1 MNQPVS
7 KPRNSRRD
15 GSGAPK
21 RRPAPP
27 SDSKNPPRRPLP
39 GAAPEDANR
48 RKNLVAW
55 LGVGLIVLLMFST
68 FKNPVSGAN
77 LKEWDQKTFWE
88 SVRKGEIQ
96 KTTLVREDSTVSYL
110 TGPLPGSAQ
119 AAYRVNVIPSSELE
133 TNLSQRGVALTI
145 EYQNDLMK
153 TLLPNLILGGLMF
166 IGLLFIFR
174 MIRNSQA
181 SALAF
186 GKSKAKAL
194 TPDKRRV
201 TFKDVAGIKEAKE
214 EVAEMVAFLKT
225 PDKFKT
231 LGARIPKGVL
241 LMGPPGTG
249 KTLLAKAIAGEAGVP
264 FFSISGSDFIEMF
277 VGIGAT
283 RVRDMFEQA
292 RKNAPCIIFIDEID
306 AIGRSRFTGIGG
318 GHDEREQTLN
328 AMLVEMDGFSSDSG
342 VIVMAATNRADVLD
356 PALTRPG
363 RFDRQIVIDLP
374 TIDGRLE
381 ILKLHARKVK
391 LAKSA
396 DLSRI
401 ARGTPG
407 FSGADLA
414 NLLNEAALIAARGA
428 HNAILH
434 SDLEEARD
442 KVLWGRERRSRA
454 MEDRDR
460 RITAWHESGHAL
472 AQVLCEHTDPVHKV
486 TIIPRGQALGA
497 TMSLPEHDVLNRTR
511 AEFLDNLV
519 VLTAGRIAEHLYT
532 NDISTGAAADIQMAT
547 RIAQRMVCTYGMSDR
562 IGFRSYGDNQELL
575 FLGREVQ
582 RSNEHSEATSRLI
595 DEEIDRLLKEAFDR
609 AATLINANRETL
621 ERLVEELLRQE
632 TLDGRAVEDLVKL
645 GYIRTEKERQVELPP
660 EEA

>member
-1 MNQPVS
+1 MNQPAS
-7 KPRNSRRD
+7 QPRNSRKD

-21 RRPAPP
+21 RRSAPP
-27 SDSKNPPRRPLP
+27 SPPKNPPRRPLP
-39 GAAPEDANR
+39 GGAPEEANR

-55 LGVGLIVLLMFST
+55 LGVGLLALLMLST
-68 FKNPVSGAN
+68 VKNPVSGAN
-77 LKEWDQKTFWE
+77 LKEWDQKTFWA
-88 SVRKGEIQ
+88 SVDKGEIQ

-110 TGPLPGSAQ
+110 TGPLPGNSQ
-119 AAYRVNVIPSSELE
+119 TAYRVNVIPSAELE
-133 TNLSQRGVALTI
+133 NKLSQHGVALTI

-186 GKSKAKAL
+186 GKSRAKTL
-194 TPDKRRV
+194 TPDKRRI

-396 DLSRI
+396 DLTRI

-414 NLLNEAALIAARGA
+414 NLLNEAALIAARGS

-497 TMSLPEHDVLNRTR
+497 TMSLPERDVLNRTR

-609 AATLINANRETL
+609 ATTLINANRETL

-645 GYIRTEKERQVELPP
+645 GHIRTEKERQAESPS
-660 EEA
+660 EEV